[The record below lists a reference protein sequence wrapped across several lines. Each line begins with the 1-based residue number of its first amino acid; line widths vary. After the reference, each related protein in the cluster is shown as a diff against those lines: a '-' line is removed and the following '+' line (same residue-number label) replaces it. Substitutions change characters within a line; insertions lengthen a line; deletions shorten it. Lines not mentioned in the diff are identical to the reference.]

1 MKSILDKDRMIRK
14 VGGHESRNLSV
25 KNTIIDS
32 ENERVLAKLK
42 QQKSK
47 INFNQKE
54 KEFIEMS
61 RIKNNLTVFP
71 TISSG

>member
-42 QQKSK
+42 
-47 INFNQKE
+47 
-54 KEFIEMS
+54 
-61 RIKNNLTVFP
+61 
-71 TISSG
+71 